1 MFLKNRLKKEL
12 TNLKIWKNSK
22 VLHRIILPIT
32 VILGLYTIAGC
43 GMPESSF
50 LFSGTSVL
58 RSSMEKINN
67 YSNVIDYKYHTT
79 RLQIND
85 KRLKDI
91 GFTFDEKIEI
101 PKDMCPQ
108 GICFTDKYVFVTFYT
123 AETDGLG
130 NIMIFEKESGKYLL
144 SLGMDENSHLG
155 GIAYD
160 GANIW
165 VCNSSKMSI
174 ERISYDF
181 ICRSIEKHEGDF
193 LDVRNIAKGYR
204 VSIIPSCITFFDDR
218 LWLAAHTK
226 QTNSQMISYIF
237 CEEKDALSF
246 DELYFIPSKVQGIV
260 FDPDG
265 RVYLSTS
272 YGRRKSS
279 YLKIYDSVG
288 EMSKNVDNYITA
300 IEMPPCSEGIDI
312 HDGSLYIIFESG
324 SEKYLEGTDGKGK
337 CLAPLDKILIIDL
350 AWT

>member
-1 MFLKNRLKKEL
+1 
-12 TNLKIWKNSK
+12 
-22 VLHRIILPIT
+22 
-32 VILGLYTIAGC
+32 
-43 GMPESSF
+43 MPESSF

-58 RSSMEKINN
+58 RRSMERINN
-67 YSNVIDYKYHTT
+67 YSNVTDYKYHTT

-91 GFTFDEKIEI
+91 GFTFCDEIDI

-130 NIMIFEKESGKYLL
+130 NIMIFAKESGEYQL

-160 GANIW
+160 GENIW

-174 ERISYDF
+174 ERIPYDF
-181 ICRSIEKHEGDF
+181 ICQSIEEYKGES
-193 LDVRNIAKGYR
+193 LDIRNIAEGYH
-204 VSIIPSCITFFDDR
+204 VNIIPSCITFFNGR
-218 LWLAAHTK
+218 LWVAAHTK
-226 QTNSQMISYIF
+226 QTNSQMIAYIF
-237 CEEKDALSF
+237 SETENRLSF
-246 DELYFIPSKVQGIV
+246 DDIYFIPSKVQGVV
-260 FDPDG
+260 FDENG

-279 YLKIYDSVG
+279 YLKVYSSVE
-288 EMSKNVDNYITA
+288 EMSKNVDNYETA

-312 HDGSLYIIFESG
+312 REEQLYIIFESG

-337 CLAPLDKILIIDL
+337 SLAPLDKILIIDL
-350 AWT
+350 TWT